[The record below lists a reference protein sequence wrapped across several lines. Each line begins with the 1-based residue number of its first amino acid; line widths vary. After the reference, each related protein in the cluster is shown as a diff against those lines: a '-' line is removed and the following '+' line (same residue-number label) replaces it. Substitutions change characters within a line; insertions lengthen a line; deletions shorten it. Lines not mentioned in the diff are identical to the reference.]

1 MSIVFRTSFS
11 TLLSVKFKTITSD
24 QSKCWI
30 SVSHVLIYDNH
41 DQKHSKLTQ
50 AYLCI
55 MFHFVCQ
62 CVFGVMVRK
71 LCSTHILWNSQKLKF
86 VCKVIPEIL
95 TGIVRN
101 KKQYINWYLLGQQY
115 DGNQSLCPDAAD
127 YDQLDINTSNMEYKP
142 KRLSD
147 SLFSLFQFER
157 SEVISVLKKISGV
170 QFVYTVNLYTINYLF
185 TIKNINS
192 KLRWWD

>member
-1 MSIVFRTSFS
+1 M
-11 TLLSVKFKTITSD
+11 
-24 QSKCWI
+24 
-30 SVSHVLIYDNH
+30 
-41 DQKHSKLTQ
+41 
-50 AYLCI
+50 
-55 MFHFVCQ
+55 
-62 CVFGVMVRK
+62 
-71 LCSTHILWNSQKLKF
+71 
-86 VCKVIPEIL
+86 
-95 TGIVRN
+95 
-101 KKQYINWYLLGQQY
+101 LGQQY

-192 KLRWWD
+192 KLR